1 MDKENKD
8 FSSIEKKLDSFLRP
22 VNPEE
27 NFAINLKNRLLSE
40 PAITIEKPDYYF
52 VLATISSIFFI
63 GVLFVWLLYR
73 IFERNS
79 EELTG

>member
-1 MDKENKD
+1 MNTNIKD
-8 FSSIEKKLDSFLRP
+8 FTSIEKKLDSFLRP

-27 NFAINLKNRLLSE
+27 SFADKLKNRLLIE
-40 PAITIEKPDYYF
+40 PNITIEKPDYLF
-52 VLATISSIFFI
+52 VLVLISSIFFT

-79 EELTG
+79 E

>member
-1 MDKENKD
+1 MKTKIKD
-8 FSSIEKKLDSFLRP
+8 FTSIEKKLDSFLRP

-27 NFAINLKNRLLSE
+27 RFAVNLKNRLLIE
-40 PAITIEKPDYYF
+40 PNITIEKPDYLF
-52 VLATISSIFFI
+52 VLVTISSIFFI

-79 EELTG
+79 E